1 MALFGRKTDDKSRE
15 AGSGSAG
22 KKDNVLDMAKDHV
35 SDKKESTPVILKEN
49 TGSAHRV
56 LRNHHLSEK
65 SNMLSQTGRYIF
77 RVAKSAN
84 KIEVKKAVES
94 VYDVHVRK
102 VNIINTLG
110 KKRRQ
115 GRASGYTQ
123 DWKKAIIT
131 LKEGERIAGLAEGV

>member
-1 MALFGRKTDDKSRE
+1 MAFFSH
-15 AGSGSAG
+15 
-22 KKDNVLDMAKDHV
+22 KKDEDKKLASKKDANVLEMV
-35 SDKKESTPVILKEN
+35 KEPVTEKAEKTPVVLKEN
-49 TGSAHRV
+49 TGSAHRI

-77 RVAKSAN
+77 RVAQSAN

-115 GRASGYTQ
+115 GRSTGYTQ